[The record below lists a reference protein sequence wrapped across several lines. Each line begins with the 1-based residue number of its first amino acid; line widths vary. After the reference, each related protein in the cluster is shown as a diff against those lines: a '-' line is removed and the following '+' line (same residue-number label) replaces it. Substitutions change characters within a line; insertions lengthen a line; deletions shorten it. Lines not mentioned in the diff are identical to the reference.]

1 MKDRGCMRGPGAPTR
16 AFAKAGSACLL
27 LAALVLGCGNGA
39 ERSATFTIKQEI
51 PLGII
56 SVAVMG
62 WEEVPQS
69 HPPFRSLD
77 APAGEK
83 AIAVFTRCRGLDEYA
98 ELDKRQF
105 IESFLQ
111 HRFKLIDSEGYEA
124 AVISTLPKALYDS
137 FEMRSPA
144 PGDWVAIYHVWV
156 DSQGYTLQ
164 VRHPDPG
171 EEDFHVAVV
180 SLD

>member
-1 MKDRGCMRGPGAPTR
+1 MRGPAAPTL
-16 AFAKAGSACLL
+16 AFAELGFACLL
-27 LAALVLGCGNGA
+27 LAAMVPGCGSGA
-39 ERSATFTIKQEI
+39 EPSATFAMKQEI
-51 PLGII
+51 PLGIL

-62 WEEVPQS
+62 WEEVPRI
-69 HPPFRSLD
+69 HPPLVSLD

-83 AIAVFTRCRGLDEYA
+83 AIAVFARWRGLDEYG
-98 ELDKRQF
+98 ETDQGHF
-105 IESFLQ
+105 VESFLQ
-111 HRFKLIDSEGYEA
+111 HRSKLIDSEGYEA
-124 AVISTLPKALYDS
+124 SAITALPKALYDS
-137 FEMRSPA
+137 SEMRGFA
-144 PGDWVAIYHVWV
+144 PRDWVVIYHVWV